1 QQPCNGNGVSTGL
14 IDPNTNIGEGGC
26 AGIPTVIE
34 FPSRDLVT
42 KCNKAKDAYNNPQV
56 TSKYEDLKTKT
67 SAPKESGF
75 GFKRVTAPD
84 GTVSTETF
92 ILTPDTTSP
101 DKVRINITPGTYGY
115 AHTHLNKFDGNLA
128 IKIHSPKDIDT
139 FIETL
144 KSAKN
149 NGIPLDGVFA
159 GMIASDP
166 DTQYNVYQLLYTG
179 NGNDLPP
186 AFSDAQ
192 LQGFKNEYKLAAQ
205 KINIETGEPLT
216 HYELQGLLYKILKK
230 MNVKN
235 VVLSKREYSTG
246 KFYIVEFDEYGNP
259 SEKLCP

>member
-1 QQPCNGNGVSTGL
+1 MPTQQVL
-14 IDPNTNIGEGGC
+14 EL
-26 AGIPTVIE
+26 
-34 FPSRDLVT
+34 PSRDLVNN
-42 KCNKAKDAYNNPQV
+42 CNKAKDAYNNLQV
-56 TSKYEDLKTKT
+56 KAKYEDLKTKT

-92 ILTPDTTSP
+92 TLTPDTTSP

-128 IKIHSPKDIDT
+128 IKIHSPKDIST
-139 FIETL
+139 FIDIL

-166 DTQYNVYQLLYTG
+166 DTQYNVYQLMYTG

-192 LQGFKNEYKLAAQ
+192 LLKLKNEYKLAAQ
-205 KINIETGEPLT
+205 DININTGEPLT
-216 HYELQGLLYKILKK
+216 HYELQGLLYKTLKK

-246 KFYIVEFDEYGNP
+246 KFYIIEFDEYGTP